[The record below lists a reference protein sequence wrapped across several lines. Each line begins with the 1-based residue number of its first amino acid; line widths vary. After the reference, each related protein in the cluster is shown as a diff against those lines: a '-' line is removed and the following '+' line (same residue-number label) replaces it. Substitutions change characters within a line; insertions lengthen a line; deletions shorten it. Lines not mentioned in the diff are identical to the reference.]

1 VILSRVLSPSCLE
14 RGLTPVL
21 HWGFFCVSVHPVT
34 VERNEEDLLMHR
46 TPTGCSTRCSSK
58 SFFFAR
64 TPRVSS
70 GPRWAAG
77 KRTSARVCHPL
88 RAAQRSRATA
98 QAPILPGGLGT
109 GVE

>member
-1 VILSRVLSPSCLE
+1 VNLSRVLSPRCPT
-14 RGLTPVL
+14 RDLTPVL
-21 HWGFFCVSVHPVT
+21 HRGFFCVSVDPVT

-98 QAPILPGGLGT
+98 QAPILPGGFGT